1 MEKLYNKLMEENL
14 RIMKDSNE
22 YTIYKDI
29 NVLDVLLFKISSL
42 TMSLIINYDKSNYIS
57 VTDRFIIRGLLEELA
72 LYYYIVDGGDFKHNL
87 LKHAIYQ
94 FEYPI
99 YKKLNNDKM
108 TNLSVMKEN
117 YLKSREVIKEEL
129 GINSD
134 RFKNMFNRRLPFIE
148 GIDNYNELI
157 NLKFGDLYSGIY
169 GRLSG
174 NTHFS
179 INTKHKLVQG
189 ESEIMRKL
197 VIELVDDL
205 IEDKKIDVKQDYYL
219 NKSEATKIDVFVEL
233 EKNITSKIIKHF
245 KDDKSLI
252 INILNEYYYIL
263 ESLKN
268 DYKYNLTEVL
278 NIKIKPIFEL
288 FAMLDMYLN
297 NRDKLYSDELIR
309 ACNSFLNKTT
319 DLEDKEIKEAYSLYI
334 KETKE
339 GISKED
345 FVLKFSSQFG
355 IIKDNKLD
363 SYNKIIDY
371 LILETKEL
379 NSIKNQEKIFR
390 MMYDE
395 SILISHAN
403 GSLFFVNDGV
413 FNDPA
418 IYAIYPYIFIHIL
431 KKYSLRIKDDKLS
444 VLLDEYCK
452 LIKEKTKIINYYN
465 ELNNLENILLS

>member
-1 MEKLYNKLMEENL
+1 MEKLYNKLMEINL
-14 RIMKDSNE
+14 MIMRDSNK
-22 YTIYKDI
+22 YTIDENI
-29 NVLDVLLFKISSL
+29 NVLDVLLFKISTL

-57 VTDRFIIRGLLEELA
+57 VTDRFLIRGLLEELS
-72 LYYYIVDGGDFKHNL
+72 LYYYILDGGDFNYNV

-99 YKKLNNDKM
+99 YKKLNNKNM
-108 TNLSVMKEN
+108 TNLDDMKLN
-117 YLKSREVIKEEL
+117 YDKSKAVIKDEL
-129 GINSD
+129 GINSKV
-134 RFKNMFNRRLPFIE
+134 FKDMFNRRMPFIE

-157 NLKFGDLYSGIY
+157 DFKFGELYSGIY
-169 GRLSG
+169 SRLSSS
-174 NTHFS
+174 THFS
-179 INTKHKLVQG
+179 INTKHKLIQG
-189 ESEIMRKL
+189 ESEITRRL
-197 VIELVDDL
+197 VIELVEDL
-205 IEDKKIDVKQDYYL
+205 IEEKDINVKENYYL
-219 NKSEATKIDVFVEL
+219 LRNEKTKIDDFVDL
-233 EKNITSKIIKHF
+233 EKKIVYQIIEYF
-245 KDDKSLI
+245 KKDNTLVV
-252 INILNEYYYIL
+252 NILNEYYYIL

-278 NIKIKPIFEL
+278 NIKIKPTFEL
-288 FAMLDMYLN
+288 FAMLNMYLN
-297 NRDKLYSDELIR
+297 NRNQLYSDELIKI
-309 ACNSFLNKTT
+309 CNDFLQKTKE
-319 DLEDKEIKEAYSLYI
+319 LEEQKINDGHSLYI
-334 KETKE
+334 DETKE
-339 GISKED
+339 EISRED
-345 FVLKFSSQFG
+345 FLLKFNSQFG
-355 IIKDNKLD
+355 IIRDDNLK

-379 NSIKNQEKIFR
+379 NLIKNQEKIFR

-418 IYAIYPYIFIHIL
+418 IYVIYPYIFIHIL